1 MEFSQ
6 NLELASREFALQ
18 AEAFYDGTARRA
30 SNLRKEQRK
39 AVIAVFGKM
48 KATWG
53 RDGRGPRTKE
63 EALRIKRVQLS
74 RDKARHR
81 HRKNLMKAAGWDP
94 AHPEIIP
101 SSLRSTQ

>member
-18 AEAFYDGTARRA
+18 AEAFYDDTARRA

-39 AVIAVFGKM
+39 AVIAIFGKM

-74 RDKARHR
+74 RDKARYR
-81 HRKNLMKAAGWDP
+81 DRANLMKAAGWDP
-94 AHPEIIP
+94 KRPEIIP